1 MLEEPGL
8 SPLGLCQTSAFGYML
23 SLFLAGYSAVEQ
35 ADLLTVTEYMYTLGE
50 GQWQIGYIHHLI
62 VHLGKSHCTQ
72 NWAAP

>member
-8 SPLGLCQTSAFGYML
+8 SHLGLCQTSAFGYML
-23 SLFLAGYSAVEQ
+23 SLFSADYSAEEQ
-35 ADLLTVTEYMYTLGE
+35 AELLTVTEYMYTLGE
-50 GQWQIGYIHHLI
+50 GQWQIGYSHHLI